1 MAERVTPVTFPN
13 RDGLR
18 LVGMLHEPV
27 AGARTDV
34 AVVLLSPGVKTRV
47 APHRLYNKM
56 AAALT
61 AQGFAVLRFDF
72 YGLGDAEGEVPLRL
86 LRDLYG
92 SVALGRYV
100 NDTRDALDWLGRT
113 HGYRRVVAGGLCGG
127 ALTALLTAS
136 SDPRI
141 AGIIAI
147 GLPVMLDSADLDPRQ
162 FMTHGQLTSLR
173 RRYLQKALDPKAW
186 LRILSLQTDF
196 RLMAKSLGTLFARR
210 ATPTPVPSQPRPTP
224 PATGQPDT
232 RQPGTAPTGAG
243 TSEAAGS
250 GSTAPRPQQANMNP
264 HFAPAFFGTAEEGR
278 PLLLLFSQADRLY
291 WEFDEKFVA
300 ENRARFDA
308 CAPAIDLHVI
318 ASANH
323 VLTFESWQ
331 AEMLAHLR
339 RWLDTRF
346 AGPS

>member
-1 MAERVTPVTFPN
+1 MSERITPITFPN

-18 LVGMLHEPV
+18 LVGMLHEPS
-27 AGARTDV
+27 AGGRRDV
-34 AVVLLSPGVKTRV
+34 AIVLLSPGVKTRV

-61 AQGFAVLRFDF
+61 AHGFTVLRFDF

-100 NDTRDALDWLGRT
+100 NDTKDALDWLSRT
-113 HGYRRVVAGGLCGG
+113 HGYDRVVAGGLCGG
-127 ALTALLTAS
+127 ALTALLTAG

-141 AGIIAI
+141 AGVIAI

-162 FMTHGQLTSLR
+162 FMTVGQLTDLR
-173 RRYLQKALDPKAW
+173 GRYFEKALNPKAW
-186 LRILSLQTDF
+186 LRVISGRTDF
-196 RLMAKSLGTLFARR
+196 RLMAKSLGTLITRKPT
-210 ATPTPVPSQPRPTP
+210 ATPVTP
-224 PATGQPDT
+224 PTTTPATPAKAGPD
-232 RQPGTAPTGAG
+232 AG
-243 TSEAAGS
+243 RAGS
-250 GSTAPRPQQANMNP
+250 VPPASTPAANTPQPANMNP
-264 HFAPAFFGTAEEGR
+264 HFAPAFFGTAEAGR

-300 ENRARFDA
+300 PNRARFDA
-308 CAPAIDLHVI
+308 CAPALDLHVI

-346 AGPS
+346 AGRA

>member
-1 MAERVTPVTFPN
+1 MSERITPVTFPN

-18 LVGMLHEPV
+18 LVGMLHEPAA
-27 AGARTDV
+27 AGRKDL

-61 AQGFAVLRFDF
+61 AQGLTVLRFDF

-100 NDTRDALDWLGRT
+100 NDTKDALDWLSRT
-113 HGYRRVVAGGLCGG
+113 YGYSRVVAGGLCGG

-136 SDPRI
+136 GDPRI

-147 GLPVMLDSADLDPRQ
+147 GLPVLLDSADLDPRQ
-162 FMTHGQLTSLR
+162 FMTVGQLTDLR
-173 RRYLQKALDPKAW
+173 QRYFQKALSPKAW
-186 LRILSLQTDF
+186 LRLLIGQTDV
-196 RLMAKSLGTLFARR
+196 RLMAKSLGTLFRR
-210 ATPTPVPSQPRPTP
+210 RRGRGAAAAPASSPAGPVPAG
-224 PATGQPDT
+224 PA
-232 RQPGTAPTGAG
+232 PGTP
-243 TSEAAGS
+243 
-250 GSTAPRPQQANMNP
+250 STAAAVPANMNP
-264 HFAPAFFGTAEEGR
+264 HFVPAFFTTAERGR
-278 PLLLLFSQADRLY
+278 PMLLLFSQADRLY

-300 ENRARFDA
+300 LNRARFNA
-308 CAPAIDLHVI
+308 CAPAVDLHVI

-346 AGPS
+346 AGHA

>member
-1 MAERVTPVTFPN
+1 MSERITPVTFPN

-18 LVGMLHEPV
+18 LVGMLHEP
-27 AGARTDV
+27 ATGGRTDV

-61 AQGFAVLRFDF
+61 AQGFTVLRFDF

-100 NDTRDALDWLGRT
+100 NDTKDALDWLART
-113 HGYRRVVAGGLCGG
+113 HGYARVVAGGLCGG
-127 ALTALLTAS
+127 ALTALLTAAG
-136 SDPRI
+136 DARI
-141 AGIIAI
+141 AGIVAI
-147 GLPVMLDSADLDPRQ
+147 GLPVMLDSADLDPVQ
-162 FMTHGQLTSLR
+162 FMTVGQLTDLR
-173 RRYLQKALDPKAW
+173 GRYFQKALDPKAW
-186 LRILSLQTDF
+186 LRVLSGRTDF
-196 RLMAKSLGTLFARR
+196 RLMAKSLGTLFTRRR
-210 ATPTPVPSQPRPTP
+210 ASAPPKPAAP
-224 PATGQPDT
+224 PAT
-232 RQPGTAPTGAG
+232 
-243 TSEAAGS
+243 AAG
-250 GSTAPRPQQANMNP
+250 APARAGQAGGAPQPANMNP
-264 HFAPAFFGTAEEGR
+264 HFAPAFFGAAEGGR

-300 ENRARFDA
+300 PNRSRFDA
-308 CAPAIDLHVI
+308 CAAALDLHVI

-331 AEMLAHLR
+331 AEMLDHLR

-346 AGPS
+346 AGRA